1 MLVYTKTGSIDVIAD
16 VISPHLN
23 YIGQMEFRRHAPHG
37 EGMNSE
43 ETVKSEDSGR
53 SGALQSSVR
62 GSLDVTKDVH
72 LPTNAV

>member
-1 MLVYTKTGSIDVIAD
+1 MLVYTKTGNVDVIAD

-43 ETVKSEDSGR
+43 ETVKSEVSGPLHP
-53 SGALQSSVR
+53 SLR
-62 GSLDVTKDVH
+62 GSLDVH